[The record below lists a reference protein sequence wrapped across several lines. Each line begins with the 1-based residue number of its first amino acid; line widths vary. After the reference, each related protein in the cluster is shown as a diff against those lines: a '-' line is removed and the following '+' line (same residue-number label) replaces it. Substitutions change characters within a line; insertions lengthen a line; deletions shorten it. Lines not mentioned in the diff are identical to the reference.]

1 LISQTGISGSR
12 IPLGQATTAP
22 FPAGLPLVA
31 FDGTNY
37 LVVWMKKITSP
48 NYEVYGQFIDTSGKD
63 VSSGVYFCQL
73 KTPTGILEIRK
84 MLLLR

>member
-1 LISQTGISGSR
+1 
-12 IPLGQATTAP
+12 
-22 FPAGLPLVA
+22 
-31 FDGTNY
+31 
-37 LVVWMKKITSP
+37 MKKITSP